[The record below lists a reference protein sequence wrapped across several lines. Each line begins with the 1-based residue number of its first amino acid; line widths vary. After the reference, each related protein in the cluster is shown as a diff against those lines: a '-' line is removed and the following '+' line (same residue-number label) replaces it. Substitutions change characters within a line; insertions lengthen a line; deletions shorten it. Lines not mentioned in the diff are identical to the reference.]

1 VSAAGTAVW
10 AARYTG
16 EGLTSVF
23 SEAVV
28 QSVEA
33 SVMRH
38 DTLHHDERL
47 VVVKFIDNGSV
58 HMVPYYLVFPIGTRP
73 HGRDSGHASQ
83 AAVPPL
89 FDLEVSQLCT
99 PALN

>member
-1 VSAAGTAVW
+1 MSAAGTAVW

-33 SVMRH
+33 SVMRY

-58 HMVPYYLVFPIGTRP
+58 HMVPYYLVFPIGARPLLAEGSYLSTRSKAP
-73 HGRDSGHASQ
+73 GLLLQIVH
-83 AAVPPL
+83 
-89 FDLEVSQLCT
+89 
-99 PALN
+99 